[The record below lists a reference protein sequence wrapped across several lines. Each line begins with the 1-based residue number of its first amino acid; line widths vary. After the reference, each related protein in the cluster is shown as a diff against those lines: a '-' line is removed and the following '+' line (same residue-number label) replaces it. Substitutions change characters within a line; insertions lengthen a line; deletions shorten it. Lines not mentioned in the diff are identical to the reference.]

1 MYSIS
6 LSDSDM
12 AYVRSLICRHVVK
25 LTDTLDDLSLKNPK
39 ALESI
44 DALRCSLK
52 HEQLELSLL
61 YNKFCSHE

>member
-1 MYSIS
+1 MITIL

-12 AYVRSLICRHVVK
+12 AYVRSLISRHVMK

-39 ALESI
+39 GLDSI

-52 HEQLELSLL
+52 HEQLDLSLL

>member
-1 MYSIS
+1 MHSIS

-12 AYVRSLICRHVVK
+12 AYVRSLICRYVVK

-39 ALESI
+39 SLESI

-52 HEQLELSLL
+52 HDQLELSLL
-61 YNKFCSHE
+61 YNKFCGHE

>member
-12 AYVRSLICRHVVK
+12 AYIRGLISRHVMK
-25 LTDTLDDLSLKNPK
+25 LTSTLDDLSLKNPK
-39 ALESI
+39 GLESI
-44 DALRCSLK
+44 DSLRCTLK
-52 HEQLELSLL
+52 HEQLELSIL